1 MQKIFQDDDD
11 DGGKKPYKIVGG
23 FRGEIDNVAQRWV
36 GFTGEGDRPNSWGL
50 PRTSHPGW
58 RLILRGG

>member
-23 FRGEIDNVAQRWV
+23 FRGEIYNVAQRWV
-36 GFTGEGDRPNSWGL
+36 GFTGEGDRPNSGGL
-50 PRTSHPGW
+50 PGTSHPGW